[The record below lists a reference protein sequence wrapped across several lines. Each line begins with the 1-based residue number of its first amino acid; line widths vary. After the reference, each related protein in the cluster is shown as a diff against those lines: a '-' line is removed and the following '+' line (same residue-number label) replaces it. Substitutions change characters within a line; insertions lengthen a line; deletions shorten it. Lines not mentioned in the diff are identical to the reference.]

1 MLCMFRGV
9 YIRFVLLGLKLTKH
23 PTTTTRTTTTTT
35 TTTNRKQKKRK
46 RKRKRKRKQ
55 KTKQMHVIVV
65 GGGLSGLSAAH
76 TVLNGGV
83 RVTLLE
89 KNAFLGGNSTKATS
103 GINGAGSR
111 TQAKVGIDDSV
122 DVFPEDTVRSATG
135 VKDGPMP
142 PPYPL
147 AKVIAESPPARCTGF
162 RTTLGLLW
170 IPCRGWEDIQ
180 GSARTDRGQEASFP
194 GMEITSALMKSMKCS
209 PIRRADHATLSSMRL
224 QRP

>member
-1 MLCMFRGV
+1 
-9 YIRFVLLGLKLTKH
+9 
-23 PTTTTRTTTTTT
+23 
-35 TTTNRKQKKRK
+35 
-46 RKRKRKRKQ
+46 
-55 KTKQMHVIVV
+55 MHVIVV

-122 DVFPEDTVRSATG
+122 DVFLEDTVRSATG

-142 PPYPL
+142 SPYPL
-147 AKVIAESPPARCTGF
+147 AKVIAGESASAVHWIQDNFGLALDTVSRLGGHSRE
-162 RTTLGLLW
+162 RTHRSRAG
-170 IPCRGWEDIQ
+170 GK
-180 GSARTDRGQEASFP
+180 FP
-194 GMEITSALMKSMKCS
+194 GMEITSALMKKYEMLADTEGGPCDLVINATAKAL
-209 PIRRADHATLSSMRL
+209 IRDGAGRVCGVEYLDGDGNPQKVEGEPSALAVCVPPPPPLHLSGLSLHTHRH
-224 QRP
+224 